1 MIAKGPTFLLLA
13 LAMLSCTRSDDGI
26 TPTSPATEVA
36 TTCPTFVLDRHDG
49 GCVDTFVFDA
59 RTYRVACVEVP
70 SVLLDVAVDARWG
83 RRPVHAIVAVPSV
96 QGLAVVADD
105 EEGCGA
111 FALAVAS
118 DVSAETRAAIVD
130 EVERAA
136 ELPADPERSDPE
148 EAEG

>member
-1 MIAKGPTFLLLA
+1 VSANAPTFLLLA
-13 LAMLSCTRSDDGI
+13 FAMLTCTRSDDGV
-26 TPTSPATEVA
+26 TPTSPATEA
-36 TTCPTFVLDRHDG
+36 TATCPTFVLDRHDG
-49 GCVDTFVFDA
+49 ACVDTFGFDA

-105 EEGCGA
+105 EDGCGA

-118 DVSAETRAAIVD
+118 DVSAETQAAIVD

-136 ELPADPERSDPE
+136 ALPADLERPDPAD
-148 EAEG
+148 AEG